1 MVAYIVDNSVVVA
14 WLYPAQATQ
23 YTERL
28 LERSGS
34 STLHASFI
42 WPAEF
47 ANAASVMVKRGILTD
62 ELGAEMIRM
71 VDVFDLVV
79 DRTPAD
85 LRQIYQISQRH
96 GLSAYDASY
105 LELAIRLK
113 LPLATRDVALKKA
126 SQTLDLFLS

>member
-1 MVAYIVDNSVVVA
+1 
-14 WLYPAQATQ
+14 
-23 YTERL
+23 
-28 LERSGS
+28 
-34 STLHASFI
+34 
-42 WPAEF
+42 
-47 ANAASVMVKRGILTD
+47 MVKRGILTD

-71 VDVFDLVV
+71 VDAFDLVV

-85 LRQIYQISQRH
+85 LRQIYQISRRY

-113 LPLATRDVALKKA
+113 LPLATRDAALKKA

>member
-1 MVAYIVDNSVVVA
+1 MG
-14 WLYPAQATQ
+14 LYPGQVTQ

-47 ANAASVMVKRGILTD
+47 TNAASVMVKRGILTD

-85 LRQIYQISQRH
+85 LRQIYQISRRH

-113 LPLATRDVALKKA
+113 LPLATRDAALKKA
-126 SQTLDLFLS
+126 NQTLDLFLS

>member
-1 MVAYIVDNSVVVA
+1 MVACIVDNSVVVA
-14 WLYPAQATQ
+14 WLYPGPATQ
-23 YTERL
+23 YTEHL

-85 LRQIYQISQRH
+85 LRQIYQISRRY
-96 GLSAYDASY
+96 GLSAFDASY
-105 LELAIRLK
+105 LELATRLK
-113 LPLATRDVALKKA
+113 LPLATRDAALKKA